1 MRVDYDVI
9 RNLELA
15 ARRHRAEV
23 IAGLFAT
30 ALVWLVSFVRKPRLG
45 HAARPHFAR

>member
-1 MRVDYDVI
+1 MRVDYAMI
-9 RNLELA
+9 TELHAA

-23 IAGLFAT
+23 IGGVIAGAF
-30 ALVWLVSFVRKPRLG
+30 VWLLSLARRPRLG

>member
-1 MRVDYDVI
+1 MRVDYAMI
-9 RNLELA
+9 PELHRA

-23 IAGLFAT
+23 IAGLFAR
-30 ALVWLVSFVRKPRLG
+30 AFAWLVSRKPRLT

>member
-1 MRVDYDVI
+1 MRADYSMI
-9 RNLELA
+9 PELHRA

-23 IAGLFAT
+23 IGTLFAN
-30 ALVWLVSFVRKPRLG
+30 AFVWLVSVVRKPRLG